1 MRFNQSYKIAGIL
14 AIPILLSS
22 CGIVTKKYQRAP
34 VAQHIQDSLYR
45 DAYTTDTTSLA
56 QLSWKEVFKDPKL
69 QYLIEEAFANNYDF
83 KNTILQIAQAEAVYR
98 QSKLAFYP
106 TLSFTPQVTYNH
118 ASAEAL
124 NFPSNVSIRLNTT
137 TVQLGFGTNWE
148 LDVWGK
154 LASAKRGA
162 QASWY
167 QTEASKKAVQ
177 TALVSGIANAY
188 YTLMALDQQ
197 LEITYQTITLR
208 EKSLTTIKALKEA
221 AVLTGAAVVQAEANL
236 YAAEVSL
243 PDLKR
248 SIRELENSLSN
259 MTGKPGHSIQRATLA
274 EYMIQTPLTTG
285 VPVQLLQNRPDVMAA
300 EMGYRRAFENT
311 NVAKAQFYPT
321 IALTSGGIGISALT
335 HKNLF
340 AGTSAIFY
348 NLVGGITQPIFNRG
362 AIRTNYKVSKL
373 QQEQA
378 LNIFQQA
385 ILTAGQEVSNALYA
399 YQTSLDKQT
408 TRAKQIVALEKAVNF
423 NMQLLEY
430 TSTTNYT
437 DVLTS
442 EQSLLTAK
450 LSGVSD
456 LLQQNTAIIEL
467 YRALGGGWK

>member
-1 MRFNQSYKIAGIL
+1 MRSEQSLKILPIL
-14 AIPILLSS
+14 ALPLILSA
-22 CGIVTKKYQRAP
+22 CGVTKKYERPDIPQ
-34 VAQHIQDSLYR
+34 VVEDSLYR
-45 DAYTTDTTSLA
+45 ARVSSDTNTLA
-56 QLSWKEVFKDPKL
+56 RLNWKEVFTDPNL
-69 QYLIEEAFANNYDF
+69 QKLIEEALANNYDLR
-83 KNTILQIAQAEAVYR
+83 NTILQIAQAEALYK
-98 QSKLAFYP
+98 QSKLAFFP
-106 TLSFTPQVTYNH
+106 SLSFTPQVNYNH

-124 NFPSNVSIRLNTT
+124 NFPANVNIRLNTT

-162 QASWY
+162 EASWY
-167 QTEASKKAVQ
+167 QTQASQQAVQ
-177 TALVSGIANAY
+177 TALVASIASNY
-188 YTLMALDQQ
+188 YTLMALDEQVN
-197 LEITYQTITLR
+197 ITKQTITLR
-208 EKSLTTIKALKEA
+208 ARSVETIKKLKEA

-243 PDLKR
+243 PDLEQ
-248 SIRELENSLSN
+248 SIREIENNLSV
-259 MTGKPGHSIQRATLA
+259 MIAKPGQKIERSRSGEYTITSGLA
-274 EYMIQTPLTTG
+274 TG

-321 IALTSGGIGISALT
+321 VALTSGGIGISALT

-348 NLVGGITQPIFNRG
+348 NLVGGMVQPIFNRG
-362 AIRTNYKVSKL
+362 AIRTNHRIAQL

-378 LNIFQQA
+378 LNIFQNA
-385 ILTAGQEVSNALYA
+385 ILTAGQEVSNALFA
-399 YQTSLDKQT
+399 FETSK
-408 TRAKQIVALEKAVNF
+408 AKQATRIKQIAALEKAVSF

-430 TSTTNYT
+430 SSNTNYT

-442 EQSLLTAK
+442 EQSLLAAQ

-456 LLQQNTAIIEL
+456 VLQQNRAMIEL
-467 YRALGGGWK
+467 YRALGGGWQ

>member
-1 MRFNQSYKIAGIL
+1 MRFNQSYKIIVGAI
-14 AIPILLSS
+14 AIPLFLGA
-22 CGIVTKKYQRAP
+22 CGVTKKYKPVP
-34 VAQHIQDSLYR
+34 VAQNIQDSLYR
-45 DAYTTDTTSLA
+45 DAYTTDTNSIA
-56 QLSWKEVFKDPKL
+56 QLSWKDVFKDPKL
-69 QYLIEEAFANNYDF
+69 QSLIESALANNYDF
-83 KNTILQIAQAEAVYR
+83 RNTILQIAQAEAIYK

-106 TLSFTPQVTYNH
+106 TLTFAPQVSYNH

-124 NFPSNVSIRLNTT
+124 NFPANVSIRLNTT

-197 LEITYQTITLR
+197 LEITNKTVVLR
-208 EKSLTTIKALKEA
+208 EKSLTTIKALKA
-221 AVLTGAAVVQAEANL
+221 AAILTGAAVVQAEANL
-236 YAAEVSL
+236 YAAEVMV

-248 SIRELENSLSN
+248 SIRELENSIST
-259 MTGKPGHSIQRATLA
+259 MIAQPGHAIDRGSIND
-274 EYMIQTPLTTG
+274 YKIQTSLTTG

-321 IALTSGGIGISALT
+321 VALTSGGIGISALT

-378 LNIFQQA
+378 LNIFQKS

-399 YQTSLDKQT
+399 YEASLEKQT
-408 TRAKQIVALEKAVNF
+408 TRARQIDALEKAVNF

-430 TSTTNYT
+430 TSNTNYT

-442 EQSLLTAK
+442 EQSLLSAQ
-450 LSGVSD
+450 LAGVSD
-456 LLQQNTAIIEL
+456 VLQQNTAIIEL